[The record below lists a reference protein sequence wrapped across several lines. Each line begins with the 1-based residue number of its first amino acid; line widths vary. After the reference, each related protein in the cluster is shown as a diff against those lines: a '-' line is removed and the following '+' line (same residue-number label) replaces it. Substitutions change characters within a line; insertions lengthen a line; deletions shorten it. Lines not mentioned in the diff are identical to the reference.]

1 MVANRRLSKKWVR
14 SLGLRESESVSSRIS
29 PWRNC
34 VRGFN
39 PIRHCTE
46 SRSNRSTLACSESGS
61 DADGSACHQ
70 EHSFPYSRRQSKPFR
85 YFDKGSM
92 ATIGRNK
99 AIADLK
105 ICLPEKD
112 PIVARTD
119 PS

>member
-1 MVANRRLSKKWVR
+1 MQMGRHATKNILF
-14 SLGLRESESVSSRIS
+14 LI
-29 PWRNC
+29 
-34 VRGFN
+34 RG
-39 PIRHCTE
+39 
-46 SRSNRSTLACSESGS
+46 
-61 DADGSACHQ
+61 DK
-70 EHSFPYSRRQSKPFR
+70 SKPFR

-105 ICLPEKD
+105 ICLLWRVPCLAEVAICPPDLFNWAAQSTVGALPVDLGLLCIRAGRAAHLRNIPPEKD

>member
-1 MVANRRLSKKWVR
+1 MQMGRHATKNILF
-14 SLGLRESESVSSRIS
+14 LI
-29 PWRNC
+29 
-34 VRGFN
+34 RG
-39 PIRHCTE
+39 
-46 SRSNRSTLACSESGS
+46 
-61 DADGSACHQ
+61 DK
-70 EHSFPYSRRQSKPFR
+70 SKPFR